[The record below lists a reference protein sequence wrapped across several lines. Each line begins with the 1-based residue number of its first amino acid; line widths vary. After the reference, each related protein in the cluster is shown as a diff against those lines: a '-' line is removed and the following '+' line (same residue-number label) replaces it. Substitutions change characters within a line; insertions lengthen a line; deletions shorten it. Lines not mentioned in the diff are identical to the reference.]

1 MGIGACVVL
10 IASGA
15 ILTFATDLSVSG
27 IDLTAVGVILMAA
40 GAVGLLVTLQVHAPR
55 RQERPRPARE
65 PYAAPAEQ
73 YPPPH
78 AQAGYASPP
87 QGGYQP
93 HPRDAYGQQPPPPGY
108 RDRW

>member
-27 IDLTAVGVILMAA
+27 IDLATVGVILMVA
-40 GAVGLLVTLQVHAPR
+40 GGLGLLVTMQVHAPR
-55 RQERPRPARE
+55 RRERPRPARD
-65 PYAAPAEQ
+65 PYPAPAEQ

-78 AQAGYASPP
+78 PQA
-87 QGGYQP
+87 GYQP
-93 HPRDAYGQQPPPPGY
+93 HPQAGYQPHPQDAYGQNPPPPGY
-108 RDRW
+108 RDYR